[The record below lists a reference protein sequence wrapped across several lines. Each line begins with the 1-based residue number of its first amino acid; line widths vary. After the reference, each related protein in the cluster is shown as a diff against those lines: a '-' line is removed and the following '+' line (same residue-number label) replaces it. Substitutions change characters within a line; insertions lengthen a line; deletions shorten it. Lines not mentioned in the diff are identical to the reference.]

1 MGGGGEG
8 WQNIS
13 YLTHAHTYLNCIYG
27 RCTCDGVKQYFLVVV
42 VIGFKLL
49 WLLHYIIYLKCF
61 LLKFKVFLSDICSMP
76 GTGPKSYPCVLCNK
90 RTTPNDRYKIKSQ
103 HATIIEKKF
112 LQKTTN
118 EDVLCRKCRYICETQ
133 SFATQE
139 SKSDTSGPSEPCK
152 RMKTSGCASPPSI
165 TLSIPSTSKSHANC
179 VICKKP
185 GPKLIVVTQYARVR
199 AFIRKEMFVPAGSR
213 CCPKHIADN
222 EFTVDAL
229 QKMQQTNPDTNIN
242 RTATVELLQ
251 QTRDFAIR
259 NENTRLNFDN
269 PNSMDN
275 EDYYNLTG
283 LTKDQF
289 EELLSYLKDVDIRAS
304 KTRSARTC
312 IAILLT
318 KLRCGM
324 SNHLLGTL
332 FGLQKWQV
340 SSFT

>member
-1 MGGGGEG
+1 MKMFFAG
-8 WQNIS
+8 NADIS
-13 YLTHAHTYLNCIYG
+13 
-27 RCTCDGVKQYFLVVV
+27 V
-42 VIGFKLL
+42 
-49 WLLHYIIYLKCF
+49 
-61 LLKFKVFLSDICSMP
+61 
-76 GTGPKSYPCVLCNK
+76 
-90 RTTPNDRYKIKSQ
+90 
-103 HATIIEKKF
+103 
-112 LQKTTN
+112 
-118 EDVLCRKCRYICETQ
+118 
-133 SFATQE
+133 
-139 SKSDTSGPSEPCK
+139 KSDTSGPSEPCK

-199 AFIRKEMFVPAGSR
+199 AFIQKEMFVPAGSR
-213 CCPKHIADN
+213 CCPKYIVDN

-229 QKMQQTNPDTNIN
+229 QKMQQTSPDTNIN

-251 QTRDFAIR
+251 QTRDFALR
-259 NENTRLNFDN
+259 NENNRLNFDN

-283 LTKDQF
+283 LTRDQF

-324 SNHLLGTL
+324 SNHLLGTR
-332 FGLQKWQV
+332 FGLQKLQV

>member
-1 MGGGGEG
+1 M
-8 WQNIS
+8 
-13 YLTHAHTYLNCIYG
+13 
-27 RCTCDGVKQYFLVVV
+27 

-61 LLKFKVFLSDICSMP
+61 LLKFKGFLSDICSMP

-251 QTRDFAIR
+251 QTRDFALR